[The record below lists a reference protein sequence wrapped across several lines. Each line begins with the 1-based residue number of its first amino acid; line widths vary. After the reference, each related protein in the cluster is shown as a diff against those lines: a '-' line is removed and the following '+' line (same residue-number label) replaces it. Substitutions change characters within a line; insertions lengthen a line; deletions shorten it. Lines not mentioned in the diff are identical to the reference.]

1 MNDIDDDV
9 RETVA
14 GATLVVGFIMIIVI
28 AIVAGCL
35 GGCYITE
42 NTKREYIKR
51 GYVEQWNPVR
61 QRVEWSKSDGVGH
74 E

>member
-1 MNDIDDDV
+1 MIDMDDDA
-9 RETVA
+9 RETVI

-28 AIVAGCL
+28 AVVAGCL

-42 NTKREYIKR
+42 STKREYIKR
-51 GYVEQWNPVR
+51 GYVEQWNPMR
-61 QRVEWSKSDGVGH
+61 QRTEWIRSDDVGH

>member
-42 NTKREYIKR
+42 NTKREYIKH
-51 GYVEQWNPVR
+51 GYVEQWNPVQHR
-61 QRVEWSKSDGVGH
+61 TEWIKSH